1 MVLHVYSECCR
12 GTRQQWTTLTGHSL
26 HYIPKGTM
34 ACMSIVNAV
43 GDPTTVDHSDRAL
56 SILHTKGD
64 DGLHV
69 YSECCRGPDNSGPL

>member
-1 MVLHVYSECCR
+1 
-12 GTRQQWTTLTGHSL
+12 
-26 HYIPKGTM
+26 M

-43 GDPTTVDHSDRAL
+43 GDPTTVDHSDRALSILHTKGDDGLHVYSEGDPTTVDHSDRAL

>member
-1 MVLHVYSECCR
+1 
-12 GTRQQWTTLTGHSL
+12 
-26 HYIPKGTM
+26 M